1 MTFTEIVDEVMSRLN
16 LSSTEAET
24 RISSAIN
31 QKYKEVTSSIGLDVT
46 RRAQVQ
52 ATVTLGVQELI
63 FTGIEKVLTVIDKST
78 GQNRI
83 LQEITVDEMRGR
95 TIGTGSVVHEYAI
108 LKMDAHAVTILM
120 DTVPQASFTLYADGY
135 ERASDLSGSQEP
147 AFPESYHGLLV
158 ESVMADELR
167 KMEKLQHANFARE
180 EATKLLSD
188 LRMFIA
194 RSAWLDVY
202 QGKTASKTARS
213 GSGSGSGSSSVN
225 GASSYTQTGLITF
238 DRDPLVP
245 FAVTANSAKV
255 TNLDADLLDGEEATD
270 FHDATQLTGIIPDAR
285 IPGLTTD
292 GASKVRNIAFPA
304 TQVTSA
310 DANTLDDYEEGT
322 FTPTLAFGG
331 GSSGIVAT
339 TQNGHYVKVGQQVTF
354 SLRITLTN
362 KGVSTGNATITG
374 MPFPV
379 NGTSP
384 SYTVFPVFFFNLST
398 NIASMVAYMSAST
411 INLVYVPAAGL
422 SGLVNMLETIFSNT
436 TDLIIA
442 GSYRASA

>member
-78 GQNRI
+78 GQNRM

-292 GASKVRNIAFPA
+292 GASKIRNITFPA
-304 TQVTSA
+304 IPVASA
-310 DANTLDDYEEGT
+310 DVNTLDSYEEGT
-322 FTPTLAFGG
+322 FTPVLNFGG
-331 GSSGIVAT
+331 GSSGIT
-339 TQNGHYVKVGQQVTF
+339 GTRTGHYVKVGQVVTF
-354 SLRITLTN
+354 SLRISLTN
-362 KGVSTGNATITG
+362 KGVSTGLATITG
-374 MPFPV
+374 MPFSV
-379 NGTSP
+379 HASTP
-384 SYTVFPVFFFNLST
+384 SYAVFPVYFFNLTS
-398 NIASMVAYMSAST
+398 NIAGMSAYMASAT
-411 INLVYVPAAGL
+411 ITLAYTAAGGAAGQVSL
-422 SGLVNMLETIFSNT
+422 TDTIVADT
-436 TDLIIA
+436 TDLIIS
-442 GSYRASA
+442 GSYRAAS